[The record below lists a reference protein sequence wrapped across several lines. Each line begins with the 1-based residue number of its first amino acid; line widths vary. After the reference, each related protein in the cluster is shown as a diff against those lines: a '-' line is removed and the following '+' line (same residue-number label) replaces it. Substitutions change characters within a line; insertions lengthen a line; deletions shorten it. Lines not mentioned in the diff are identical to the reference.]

1 MKKKFF
7 IKRYLI
13 IYIFFG
19 FISNIKTNNF
29 FKNLLSLK
37 SEFFGINI
45 PTFLAAILISK
56 IFIKIKD

>member
-1 MKKKFF
+1 MLKQ
-7 IKRYLI
+7 I
-13 IYIFFG
+13 I
-19 FISNIKTNNF
+19 F

-56 IFIKIKD
+56 IFIRIKD